1 MDSLHSQEMA
11 QPGSFFLYT
20 IEDLALEGKEALA
33 QLQAQQVHLGV
44 RLPQADLEILS
55 YHHLK

>member
-1 MDSLHSQEMA
+1 MA
-11 QPGSFFLYT
+11 RPPGPTMQVHFLDT

-44 RLPQADLEILS
+44 RLPQAELEILS